1 MNEVEGVVVALYKM
15 AGGHPRFA
23 VLRRDVNWDGWE
35 VPKGRL
41 DDGED
46 PEEAVRREVL
56 EETGIEPEEVTDL
69 DDIHEWEYE
78 RDGDRFH
85 ARYHAFMARAPD
97 SAFIDISDNP
107 DKDEHSK
114 GHFLN
119 TRDTTDILTHEN
131 QRDLIE
137 TVAARLEDR

>member
-1 MNEVEGVVVALYKM
+1 MNEVVGVVVALYKM

-23 VLRRDVNWDGWE
+23 VLRRDVTWDGWE
-35 VPKGRL
+35 LPKGRL

-46 PEEAVRREVL
+46 PETAARREVI
-56 EETGIEPEEVTDL
+56 EETSIEPTEVTDL
-69 DDIHEWEYE
+69 DDVHEWAYE
-78 RDGDRFH
+78 RDGEKHR

-107 DKDEHSK
+107 DEDEHSK

-131 QRDLIE
+131 QRELVRDVKE
-137 TVAARLEDR
+137 RVEQR